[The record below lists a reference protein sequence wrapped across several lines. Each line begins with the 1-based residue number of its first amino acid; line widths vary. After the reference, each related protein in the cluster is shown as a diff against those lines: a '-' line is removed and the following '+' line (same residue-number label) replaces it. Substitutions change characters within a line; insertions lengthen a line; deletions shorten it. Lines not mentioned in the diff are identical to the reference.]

1 MLNRTA
7 SAIGWVGT
15 ALVFGA
21 VGVRLGL
28 WLGLAAIKPEWGQY
42 AYYAAWA
49 GLACVLIY
57 MASQW
62 REVAT
67 SFSRRQTR
75 LGTIAGT
82 TVVVVLALLIA
93 VNYLANRR
101 NKRWDLTANQQFS
114 LSDQTRQILQKL
126 DAPLKVRV
134 FDQPAQFDR
143 FRDRLNEYSY
153 VSRQVSVDYV
163 DVDKQP
169 VEATKNQVQAY
180 GTVVFD
186 YKGRTERVVSS
197 DEQQLTNGLIKV
209 ISGKQRK
216 VYFMQGHG
224 EKDTASTERSGYS
237 TIVSGL
243 QSDNFVTDSLVLAQQ
258 QAVPADASVVVIA
271 GPTVDLLAPEIEA
284 LKKYLEA
291 GGKLVALVDPP
302 AKVTDV
308 PLPNLTAFLHDWAI
322 DLGTNVVVDVSGM
335 GQLIG
340 TDESVPVVAQYPA
353 HPIVEGFRVLTA
365 YPFARSVTPVSGGV
379 NSRTAQPFIQTSANS
394 WGETD
399 LAGMFT
405 SGKVENDKAKDTQGP
420 VTIGAALSMP
430 APAAPAAP
438 PVPEGQPKPDE
449 PPKPE
454 TRLVVVGDSD
464 FAANFAL
471 GIQGN
476 RDLFL
481 NIVNWAAQQENLISI
496 RPKDPDDRRLTLTAS
511 QQVAVR
517 WLALLVVPAL
527 IWGAG
532 IYNWSRRRG

>member
-1 MLNRTA
+1 MKAMLNRIA
-7 SAIGWVGT
+7 SVIGWFGT
-15 ALVFGA
+15 VLVFGSVA
-21 VGVRLGL
+21 VRLFR
-28 WLGLAAIKPEWGQY
+28 PEWNQY
-42 AYYAAWA
+42 AYYGAWA
-49 GLACVLIY
+49 GLACVLLY

-62 REVAT
+62 RDVAD

-75 LGTIAGT
+75 LGAIAGT
-82 TVVVVLALLIA
+82 TVLVVLALLVA
-93 VNYLANRR
+93 VNYLASRR
-101 NKRWDLTANQQFS
+101 NKRWDLTANQQYS

-126 DAPLKVRV
+126 DAPIKVRV

-143 FRDRLNEYSY
+143 FRDRLNEYAY
-153 VSRQVSVDYV
+153 VSKQVSVDYI
-163 DVDKQP
+163 DLDKQN
-169 VEATKNQVQAY
+169 VEATKSQVQAY

-209 ISGKQRK
+209 ITGQQRK
-216 VYFMQGHG
+216 VYFVQGHG
-224 EKDTASTERSGYS
+224 EKDTTSSERTGYS
-237 TIVSGL
+237 TILTGL
-243 QSDNFVTDSLVLAQQ
+243 QSDNFATDTLVLAQKG
-258 QAVPADASVVVIA
+258 AVPADASVVVIA
-271 GPTVDLLAPEIEA
+271 GPTVDLLPSEIEA

-302 AKVTDV
+302 AKVADP
-308 PLPNLTAFLHDWAI
+308 PLANLTAFLHEWAF
-322 DLGTNVVVDVSGM
+322 DLGTNVVVDVSGV

-340 TDESVPVVAQYPA
+340 TDESVPVAARYPS
-353 HPIVEGFRVLTA
+353 HSIVEGFRLLTA
-365 YPFARSVTPVSGGV
+365 YPLARSVTPVSGGV
-379 NSRTAQPFIQTSANS
+379 NNRTAQIFIESSANS

-399 LAGMFT
+399 LAGMFA

-420 VTIGAALSMP
+420 VPIGAALSIP
-430 APAAPAAP
+430 APAAPAP
-438 PVPEGQPKPDE
+438 PTVPEGQPKPDD

-481 NIVNWAAQQENLISI
+481 NIVNWAAKQENLISI

-511 QQVAVR
+511 QQLAVR

-532 IYNWSRRRG
+532 ILNWSRRRRG